1 MSKKRNK
8 SSHKKSQKALDP
20 IVVPSGNFD
29 VVIVGGGASG
39 LTCAISCAQAAKVPL
54 RIAVLEAGKRVGAS
68 IMRSGN
74 GRCNFSNAEL
84 EVSRYYH
91 RAFVEHAFSALNHN
105 PQIPSV
111 LEWFEQL
118 GLVWQEIPGTGGLLY
133 PFSNKANSVL
143 DVLKCALEEQ
153 KVELYTY
160 SSVQFVNTVYNRVD
174 SANLSYSY
182 ELPSPKGSV
191 SSSLANEGNS
201 SLQEKGFCVIG
212 ETRISSEEVVLFK
225 ICANQVVIASGG
237 ATSSSMLKD
246 FNLSYVDPVAL
257 LGPLKA
263 TLATCNTSCTLSELD
278 GIRMQVRLSVPARS
292 FEEEGEVLFREYG
305 ISGIVVFNASRYVHQ
320 NDEVILDLA
329 PSYSFENLKALF
341 EQRRIALHNRETKYF
356 LTGFVVDPLAQVLLQ
371 CAGLWEREHLTT
383 QDVSALAKLCK
394 AFPLI
399 VHGIAD
405 ERACQVKR
413 GGIQLSEINPATMQ
427 AKANPDVFILGEA
440 LDVDGP
446 CGGYNLHWAW
456 TTGLLSGDAIALNY
470 SQPE

>member
-8 SSHKKSQKALDP
+8 PSHKKGQKALDP
-20 IVVPSGNFD
+20 IVVPSDNFD

-54 RIAVLEAGKRVGAS
+54 RIAVLEAGKRIGAS

-91 RAFVEHAFSALNHN
+91 EDFVEQAFSAVSHN

-160 SSVQFVNTVYNRVD
+160 SSVQSVSLACNEAD
-174 SANLSYSY
+174 GLNLPYSH
-182 ELPSPKGSV
+182 ELSNQKGSV
-191 SSSLANEGNS
+191 SSSIANEDIS
-201 SLQEKGFCVIG
+201 SHEKGFCVIG
-212 ETRISSEEVVLFK
+212 ETRVSPEEAIPFK
-225 ICANQVVIASGG
+225 ICTNQVVIASGG
-237 ATSSSMLKD
+237 ATPSNMLKD

-263 TLATCNTSCTLSELD
+263 SLATSNASCALSELD

-329 PSYSFENLKALF
+329 PSYSFENLEALF
-341 EQRRIALHNRETKYF
+341 EQRRVALHNRETKYF

-371 CAGLWEREHLTT
+371 CAGLWEKEHLTT

-405 ERACQVKR
+405 ERTCQVKR

-427 AKANPDVFILGEA
+427 TKANTDVFILGEA

-456 TTGLLSGDAIALNY
+456 TTGLLSGNAIALKY